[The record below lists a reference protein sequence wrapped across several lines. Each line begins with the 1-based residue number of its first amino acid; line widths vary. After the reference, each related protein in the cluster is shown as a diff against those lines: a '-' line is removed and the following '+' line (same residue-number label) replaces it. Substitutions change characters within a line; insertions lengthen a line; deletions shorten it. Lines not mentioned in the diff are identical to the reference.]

1 MTAKTMTNNS
11 TDIQGAAVRKTAL
24 ERQAPTFDGVLEAR
38 NRLAAHLHPTPLTH
52 STGLSDLLGAD
63 VWLKVETISPIA
75 SFKARGALNH
85 ILLALEAATCS
96 GAVTS
101 STGNHGQGVAYA
113 AKLVGVPADI
123 FLPVGSVAIKKR
135 MIRLFGG
142 SVHEVGRDIDDAKE
156 HARRFAVDR
165 NATFV
170 DDGELVPMIEGAATL
185 GLELAEGLAGIDR
198 VYTPMGSGVLAAGVG
213 LSVHSRQPRAEV
225 IAVQS
230 HGSPAMV
237 ESFRAKRP
245 VERPIDT
252 FADCIVCRVP
262 ALQALDGILRW
273 VDDCRLVSDEDL
285 LGAMHTMLVL
295 GHILVEPGAASV
307 LARAFLD
314 RREIRGK
321 RIVLVVSGANVDNGM
336 IARALSMPAM
346 GG

>member
-1 MTAKTMTNNS
+1 MNTTN
-11 TDIQGAAVRKTAL
+11 DPAGARQRGIRSGGLDRLAPSFDGAL
-24 ERQAPTFDGVLEAR
+24 EAQA
-38 NRLAAHLHPTPLTH
+38 RLAAHLQPTPLTY
-52 STGLSDLLGAD
+52 STGLSDLLGAE

-85 ILLALEAATCS
+85 ILLALEAGNCS

-123 FLPVGSVAIKKR
+123 FLPVGAVAIKKR

-142 SVHEVGRDIDDAKE
+142 TVHELGRDIDDAKE
-156 HARRFAVDR
+156 HARRFAEER
-165 NATFV
+165 GAAFV
-170 DDGELVPMIEGAATL
+170 DDGESVAMIEGAATL
-185 GLELAEGLAGIDR
+185 GLELAGGLGGIDR
-198 VYTPMGSGVLAAGVG
+198 VYTPMGSGVLATGVG
-213 LSVHSRQPRAEV
+213 LSVHSRQPGVEV

-230 HGSPAMV
+230 RGSPAMV
-237 ESFRAKRP
+237 ESFRARRP

-273 VDDCRLVSDEDL
+273 VDDCRLVSDDDL
-285 LGAMHTMLVL
+285 LSAMHTMLVL
-295 GHILVEPGAASV
+295 GHVLVEPGAASV
-307 LARAFLD
+307 LARAFID
-314 RREIRGK
+314 REEIRGK
-321 RIVLVVSGANVDNGM
+321 RVVLVVSGANVDNGM
-336 IARALSMPAM
+336 VVRALSKPAL